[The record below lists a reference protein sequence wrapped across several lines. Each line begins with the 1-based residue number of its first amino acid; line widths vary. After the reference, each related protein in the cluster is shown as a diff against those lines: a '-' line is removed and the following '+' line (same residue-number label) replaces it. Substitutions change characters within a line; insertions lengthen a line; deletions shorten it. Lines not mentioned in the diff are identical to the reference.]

1 MDELFFGWRAALLL
15 VVTTQLLLAALLL
28 ALRPFERPSNWLLAA
43 LLVVVSLT
51 LMPQLIGFAGFYDAF
66 PWLSFA
72 PFQNDLLVG
81 PLILGYGIALT
92 TGRIPVAVWW
102 LMLPGMID
110 FSYQAYW
117 FLQPFE
123 ARWDRVGEFHAGF
136 YWPLRN
142 GLALILTLAGL
153 SGAGRA
159 YWRHRQFLGNHSSA
173 AAEFDR
179 RWLPLFLGLS
189 GLVLISGTIMVV
201 IDNLVVPL
209 NYYDTFGFHVVV
221 ALCFLAIGQC
231 ALLLQ
236 REPFPKLGESEPRE
250 ERVPGG
256 RDWVVEARK
265 LRARVQAEAW
275 HLEPRLTARQLARRI
290 GTNESYLSRT
300 VNQGAGVN
308 FNRFINEVRVDHV
321 RAKLAEGV
329 GKRDI
334 LALALDSGFNSKAT
348 FNRVFK
354 DITGQTPAR
363 ARALLTAP

>member
-1 MDELFFGWRAALLL
+1 MDEIFFGWRTALLL
-15 VVTTQLLLAALLL
+15 VVAAQLLIAAVLLG
-28 ALRPFERPSNWLLAA
+28 LRRFERPANRLLAA
-43 LLVVVSLT
+43 LLVVVTLT
-51 LMPQLIGFAGFYDAF
+51 LVPQLIGFAGFYDAF

-92 TGRIPVAVWW
+92 TGRIPAIVWW
-102 LMLPGMID
+102 LMLPGAID
-110 FSYQAYW
+110 FSYQTYW

-123 ARWDRVGEFHAGF
+123 TRWDRVGDFHAGL

-142 GLALILTLAGL
+142 GLAVMLALFGL
-153 SGAGRA
+153 AGAGRA
-159 YWRHRQFLGNHSSA
+159 YWQHRRFLGDHSSA

-189 GLVLISGTIMVV
+189 ALTLLSGVIMVV
-201 IDNLVVPL
+201 IDHFIVPL
-209 NYYDTFGFHVVV
+209 DHYDSFAFHVVV
-221 ALCFLAIGQC
+221 ALCFWAIGQC

-236 REPFPKLGESEPRE
+236 REPFPKLGGSQPSAES
-250 ERVPGG
+250 VASG
-256 RDWVVEARK
+256 RDWVAEARR

-275 HLEPRLTARQLARRI
+275 HLEPRLTARELARRV

-308 FNRFINEVRVDHV
+308 FNRFINEIRVAHV
-321 RAKLAEGV
+321 REKLAAGEGAH
-329 GKRDI
+329 DM

-363 ARALLTAP
+363 VRAGLAAP